1 MWFAYL
7 PAYTPAKSHT
17 LHQHVEI
24 AVYNSATENV
34 LRPCN
39 SAADD
44 TEKEDVIHV
53 HLSTP
58 APVCAVPFIKNG
70 HVWKAWHSSTVYIW
84 ECILWSCCW
93 SSAPAAL
100 KRFYICIAF
109 GEDGTLQE
117 SFFKRKRFLDSSHVL
132 SLLYSTLFNFSVS
145 ALVRIHSVS
154 ATLLS
159 HFK

>member
-39 SAADD
+39 STADD

-58 APVCAVPFIKNG
+58 APVCAVPLLKMDMSGRLGIVVPFTYGSVFSG
-70 HVWKAWHSSTVYIW
+70 H
-84 ECILWSCCW
+84 
-93 SSAPAAL
+93 AAGVVL
-100 KRFYICIAF
+100 
-109 GEDGTLQE
+109 LQ
-117 SFFKRKRFLDSSHVL
+117 H
-132 SLLYSTLFNFSVS
+132 
-145 ALVRIHSVS
+145 
-154 ATLLS
+154 
-159 HFK
+159 